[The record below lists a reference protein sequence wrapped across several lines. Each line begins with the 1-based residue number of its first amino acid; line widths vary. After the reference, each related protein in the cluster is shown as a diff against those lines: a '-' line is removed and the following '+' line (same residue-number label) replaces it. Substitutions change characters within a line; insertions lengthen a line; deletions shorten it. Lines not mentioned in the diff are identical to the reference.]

1 MPPHLT
7 SSTPRTAGPP
17 DEPVRP
23 TTIGRPLPGLR
34 RRQPRWILAGILAS
48 VLGALGSVLV
58 WTVVA
63 DTTTVLRANTTLYRG
78 HVITSQDLTPVSVG
92 RLGGVQAVST
102 EELAGV
108 VGQQVR
114 IDVAAGSLLAPEAL
128 GVPEVSPGTAIV
140 GLRLDEGRVP
150 RLPLEPGT
158 AVLLVE
164 AAPAQGTVPAEAGT
178 GRSFRAEV
186 HRPTEFG
193 SDQVALL
200 VDVTVARR
208 DVEAVARLAAE
219 ERLVLV
225 RSE

>member
-1 MPPHLT
+1 MTPHPTTT
-7 SSTPRTAGPP
+7 SHPTASLP
-17 DEPVRP
+17 DDPLRP
-23 TTIGRPLPGLR
+23 TTIGRALPGLR
-34 RRQPRWILAGILAS
+34 RRQPRWILAGVLAS
-48 VLGALGSVLV
+48 VLGALGSVVV
-58 WTVVA
+58 WSTVA
-63 DTTTVLRANTTLYRG
+63 DTATVLRADTTLYRG
-78 HVITSQDLTPVSVG
+78 HVITAQDLTPVSVG

-102 EELAGV
+102 ESLDTV

-114 IDVAAGSLLAPEAL
+114 TDVAAGSLLAPEAIGTPGL
-128 GVPEVSPGTAIV
+128 AEGTAIV

-164 AAPAQGTVPAEAGT
+164 AAPAQAAALPEGAT
-178 GRSFRAEV
+178 GRSFRAEI
-186 HRPTEFG
+186 HRPTEAS